1 MEFGA
6 ENTVKKQTDYLK
18 RQIFFVFFLAAL
30 LVFWLVHKCRGYTMD
45 LPEAKPAVYFEH
57 YLAEPG
63 TPLKVETYGYMLGEK
78 LTYRWE
84 TDCGEL
90 ETTGDCYI
98 PNEGDLEQFITV
110 TVSSEFHEDHAAR
123 VYCSRLPVLY
133 LNIENGETVDSR
145 ETGKAAEVV
154 LQGAG
159 ETAEYYYEGAAE
171 VKGRGNT
178 SWEEVKKPYRIKLFE
193 KESLLGMDRSKKW
206 VLLANYNNPSLMRNK
221 LLFDLAAD
229 MGLDAP
235 ESFWVDLIIN
245 GEYAGN
251 YQLTEQIG
259 FETVIGLKE
268 GMLLELDEYY
278 DEEVKFRSSKNQP
291 VMLHE
296 PDGGDRAERAVSV
309 AEQFVNAFEQAID
322 SPDFSVEYLGRQ
334 VRYDEL
340 FDMDSLAGY
349 WVVNELFYNCD
360 FMRKSAWFYI
370 DPLGKAFMGPVWDN
384 DWSSGNPPCEDW
396 DRWSTLWFDVNAQK
410 DNWYRSLIKDP
421 AFRKRAREIYWEYRN
436 RIGEIAVDDGIINRD
451 YWLLYESAL
460 SNDRLWKYGNGYE
473 ADVTLLRNWLTKRVE
488 WLDQQFATEDSLA
501 DSLFREGTDR

>member
-1 MEFGA
+1 MIRRISIE
-6 ENTVKKQTDYLK
+6 KQTGYFK
-18 RQIFFVFFLAAL
+18 RQIFFVFFLIVL
-30 LVFWLVHKCRGYTMD
+30 LTVCLVHKGQGYTME
-45 LPEAKPAVYFEH
+45 PSEIKPVVYFER

-63 TPLKVETYGYMLGEK
+63 TPLKAETYGYMLGEK
-78 LTYRWE
+78 LTYSWE
-84 TDCGEL
+84 TGCGKL

-98 PNEGDLEQFITV
+98 PDEGDLEQFITV
-110 TVSSEFHEDHAAR
+110 TVSSEFHEDQTAR

-145 ETGKAAEVV
+145 ETGKAAELV

-159 ETAEYYYEGAAE
+159 ETAGYQYEGMAE
-171 VKGRGNT
+171 VSGRGNT
-178 SWEEVKKPYRIKLFE
+178 SWEEVKRPYKIKLLE
-193 KESLLGMDRSKKW
+193 KEGLLGMDRSKKW

-229 MGLDAP
+229 MGIAAP
-235 ESFWVDLIIN
+235 ESFWVDLIVN

-251 YQLTEQIG
+251 YQLTEHID

-268 GMLLELDEYY
+268 GLLLELDEYY
-278 DEEVKFRSSKNQP
+278 DEEVKFRSSKGQP

-296 PDGGDRAERAVSV
+296 PIDSDRAGKAVSV
-309 AEQFVNAFEQAID
+309 AEQFVNAFERAID
-322 SPDFSVEYLGRQ
+322 SPDFSTEYLGRQ
-334 VRYDEL
+334 ARYSDL

-396 DRWSTLWFDVNAQK
+396 DRWSTLWFDVEAQK

-421 AFRKRAREIYWEYRN
+421 AFRKKAREIYWEYRE
-436 RIGEIAVDDGIINRD
+436 RIGEIVAEDGIINKD
-451 YWLLYESAL
+451 YWLLYEAAL
-460 SNDRLWKYGNGYE
+460 SNDRLWKYGDGYE
-473 ADVTLLRNWLTKRVE
+473 ADVTLLRDWLTNRIE
-488 WLDQQFATEDSLA
+488 WLDRQFATEESLA
-501 DSLFREGTDR
+501 ESLLSAEMGR